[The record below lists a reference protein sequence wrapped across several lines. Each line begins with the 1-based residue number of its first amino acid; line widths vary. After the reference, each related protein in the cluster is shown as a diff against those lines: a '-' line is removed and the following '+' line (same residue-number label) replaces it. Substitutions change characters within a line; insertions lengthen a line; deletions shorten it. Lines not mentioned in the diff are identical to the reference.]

1 MPGAVF
7 LRASTG
13 SRIVG
18 IALGVAG
25 CAEAPPPTPRG
36 PSQSPAPAATS
47 TALPIAE
54 APPVCPDGMVLVDVP
69 DYCAEPEL
77 RCLKSEHNKPN
88 KITICHRFAEE
99 PQRCAGATRR
109 MRFCVDRFEY
119 PNREGARSPV
129 MVDWHDARALCANE
143 GKRLCQESEWV
154 AACEG
159 PAHKPFPYGYVRDP
173 DVCNHDNLYQDPSL
187 DKIYARD
194 ARVAERELLRL
205 DQAVPSGARAGCK
218 SDLGVHDL
226 TGNVDEWVALDA
238 PRDRGGWAG
247 LKGGAWGL
255 VRNACRPVTTSHE
268 AEFRYY
274 FVSFRCCADARA
286 PSDDPPAWKRPEL
299 PPPSKSIE
307 QASRGFT
314 PSLRSEPLPPWG
326 PRKRAPLRVETNAE
340 AAARAARHAERVRAG
355 LPKPATA
362 RPSSTAGVSAP
373 AVEPTPPAPSR
384 AYAPSE
390 L

>member
-1 MPGAVF
+1 MHGAV
-7 LRASTG
+7 LPRASTG
-13 SRIVG
+13 ALVV
-18 IALGVAG
+18 ALGAAACV
-25 CAEAPPPTPRG
+25 EAPLPTPRT
-36 PSQSPAPAATS
+36 PAAARAPLAAT
-47 TALPIAE
+47 TALPVE
-54 APPVCPDGMVLVDVP
+54 PSAPACPDGMLLVDVP
-69 DYCAEPEL
+69 DYCVEPEL

-129 MVDWHDARALCANE
+129 MVDWHDARALCASE

-159 PAHKPFPYGYVRDP
+159 PRHTPFPYGYARDP

-187 DKIYARD
+187 EKIYAKD

-205 DQAVPSGARAGCK
+205 DQAVPSGARPGCT

-274 FVSFRCCADARA
+274 FVSFRCCADASA
-286 PSDDPPAWKRPEL
+286 SSEGAPAWTRPEL
-299 PPPSKSIE
+299 PSPTKSTE

-326 PRKRAPLRVETNAE
+326 PLKRAPLRVETNAE

-355 LPKPATA
+355 LPKAATA
-362 RPSSTAGVSAP
+362 RPTAIEVAP
-373 AVEPTPPAPSR
+373 APATEPTRPPPSG